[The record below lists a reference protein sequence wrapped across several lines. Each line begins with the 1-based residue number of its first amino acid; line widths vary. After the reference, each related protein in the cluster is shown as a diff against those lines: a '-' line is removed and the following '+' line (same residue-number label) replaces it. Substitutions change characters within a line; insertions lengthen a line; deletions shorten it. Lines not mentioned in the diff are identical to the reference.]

1 MASILEVKKSVE
13 GFLLKMDE
21 VVGVGIDEGNQHI
34 RVYVLQEYCENCDQI
49 PNRISGYD
57 VDIIPIPGLETL
69 TAATSYRSMRFRP
82 VVGGVSA
89 AHTNVTAG
97 TIGAVIRNKNTGE
110 KLLLSNNHVFANTS
124 STRNSR
130 AGVGD
135 SIIQPSGL
143 DGGNITDTIATLY
156 TWIPFDDN
164 GENIV
169 DAALARPINQNDV
182 SPYILAD
189 EELNVIPIKGI
200 KSVVS
205 AIPVKK
211 YSRTSGVDYGKVLDW
226 NFTVMVDFDDNI
238 SRKFVDQILVD
249 LETRGGDSGSLLLD
263 SDNNAI
269 GLIFAGG
276 VDKNGNWFGVA
287 NKIRNVLAMFG
298 GDVDISNG
306 WSLTDSMMDSPP
318 IYEPDNSY

>member
-1 MASILEVKKSVE
+1 
-13 GFLLKMDE
+13 MDE
-21 VVGVGIDEGNQHI
+21 VVGVGIDEPNQHLRI
-34 RVYVLQEYCENCDQI
+34 YVLQEYCDNCDQI
-49 PNRISGYD
+49 PRRISGYD
-57 VDIIPIPGLETL
+57 VDIIPLPGLETL
-69 TAATSYRSMRFRP
+69 TSEQSYRSMRFRP
-82 VVGGVSA
+82 AVGGVSA
-89 AHTNVTAG
+89 AHTGVTAG
-97 TIGAVIRNKNTGE
+97 TIGAIIRDRNTGE

-124 STRNSR
+124 STRNGR

-135 SIIQPSGL
+135 PILQPSSMDSGTTS
-143 DGGNITDTIATLY
+143 DIIATLY
-156 TWIPFDDN
+156 TWIPFDDD

-189 EELNVIPIKGI
+189 EELNVIPIRGM
-200 KSVVS
+200 KSVLS

-238 SRKFVDQILVD
+238 TRKFVDQILVD

-263 SDNNAI
+263 GDNNAI

-298 GDVDISNG
+298 DGVDISNG
-306 WSLTDSMMDSPP
+306 WSSTDYMMESPP
-318 IYEPDNSY
+318 VYEPDTSYEGVK